1 MGCVLL
7 LVPILLALAAAALLP
22 WVFKQRE
29 PRKIAAPPCV
39 GGWIPWIRAAIRFG
53 KAPLEFIEQA
63 RAEYGAVFTV
73 VAAGKRLTFITEEED
88 FEIFFKSKNVDFQQA
103 VQEAVQHTASI
114 SRKSFYKSHT
124 ALHDML
130 KSRLAPSRL
139 HLFSANLSKEF
150 REHLVYLGTKGTD
163 NLYDLIWHTMYPAVV
178 NNLFGRGTCPT
189 DRNTIKEFEDH
200 FQKFDRDFEFGSQ
213 LPEFLVRDWSK
224 SKCWLLSLFE
234 NIVTKAEKVKPT
246 DDNSKPLDPLKIC
259 EPQERKGFYIE
270 EGLRRIL
277 GPNKKQDLPTIKDS
291 TASLKN
297 NFVPAP
303 FRHFEWEL
311 YCKLQFTDA
320 LGFPSQCTS
329 CNKKIGS
336 EESDLQK
343 LPYLKCC
350 ILEAIRLRAPGVI
363 TRKVVQPLKI
373 KDYIVPSGDMLMLS
387 IYWAHRNPKHFP
399 EPEKFLPDRW
409 KKADI
414 EKHVFLDGFMAFGG
428 GRYQC
433 PGRWFALLE
442 IQMFAAFLLYKY
454 EFTLLDPVPKESPLH
469 LVGTQQPLGPCRVEY
484 KCR

>member
-246 DDNSKPLDPLKIC
+246 DDNSKTLFQHLLDTLN
-259 EPQERKGFYIE
+259 G
-270 EGLRRIL
+270 
-277 GPNKKQDLPTIKDS
+277 NS
-291 TASLKN
+291 TANYSLLMLWASQAN
-297 NFVPAP
+297 ALPITFWTLAFIISNPFVYKTVMK
-303 FRHFEWEL
+303 EL
-311 YCKLQFTDA
+311 CSVFDGQ
-320 LGFPSQCTS
+320 G
-329 CNKKIGS
+329 NKKIGS

>member
-1 MGCVLL
+1 MGAEGCVLL
-7 LVPILLALAAAALLP
+7 LVPMLLALAAAALLC
-22 WVFKQRE
+22 WVFKQKE
-29 PRKIAAPPCV
+29 PRQTAAPPCI
-39 GGWIPWIRAAIRFG
+39 GGWIPWIRASIRFG

-88 FEIFFKSKNVDFQQA
+88 FEIFFRSKNVDFQEA
-103 VQEAVQHTASI
+103 VQEPVWHTASI

-124 ALHDML
+124 AVHDML
-130 KSRLAPSRL
+130 KGRLAPSRL

-150 REHLVYLGTKGTD
+150 CEHLMYLGTRGTD
-163 NLYDLIWHTMYPAVV
+163 NLYDLIWHSMYPAVV
-178 NNLFGRGTCPT
+178 NNLFGRGICPT
-189 DRNTIKEFEDH
+189 DRNTVREFEDH

-213 LPEFLVRDWSK
+213 LPEFLLRDWAK
-224 SKCWLLSLFE
+224 SKHWLLSLFE
-234 NIVTKAEKVKPT
+234 RIVAKVEKMKPV
-246 DDNSKPLDPLKIC
+246 DDSSKTLLQHLLDTLN
-259 EPQERKGFYIE
+259 G
-270 EGLRRIL
+270 
-277 GPNKKQDLPTIKDS
+277 NS
-291 TASLKN
+291 TANYSLLMLWASQANALPITFWTLAFIISNPIVYQTVMK
-297 NFVPAP
+297 
-303 FRHFEWEL
+303 EL
-311 YCKLQFTDA
+311 CSVFGDQ
-320 LGFPSQCTS
+320 G
-329 CNKKIGS
+329 NKKIQP

-343 LPYLKCC
+343 LSYLKCC

-373 KDYIVPSGDMLMLS
+373 KNYIVPSGDMLMLS

-414 EKHVFLDGFMAFGG
+414 EKQVFLDGFMAFGG

-442 IQMFAAFLLYKY
+442 IQMFAALIFHKY
-454 EFTLLDPVPKESPLH
+454 EFTLLDPLPKESPLH

>member
-246 DDNSKPLDPLKIC
+246 DDNSKTLFQHLLDTLN
-259 EPQERKGFYIE
+259 G
-270 EGLRRIL
+270 
-277 GPNKKQDLPTIKDS
+277 NS
-291 TASLKN
+291 TANYSLLMLWASQAN
-297 NFVPAP
+297 
-303 FRHFEWEL
+303 
-311 YCKLQFTDA
+311 A
-320 LGFPSQCTS
+320 LP
-329 CNKKIGS
+329 
-336 EESDLQK
+336 
-343 LPYLKCC
+343 
-350 ILEAIRLRAPGVI
+350 
-363 TRKVVQPLKI
+363 
-373 KDYIVPSGDMLMLS
+373 DYIVPSGDMLMLS